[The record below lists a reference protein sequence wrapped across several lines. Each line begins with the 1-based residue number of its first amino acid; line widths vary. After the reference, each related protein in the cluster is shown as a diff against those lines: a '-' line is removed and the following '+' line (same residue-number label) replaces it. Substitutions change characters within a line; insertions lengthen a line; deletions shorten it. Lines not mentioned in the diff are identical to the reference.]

1 MILKPGLQSK
11 LEALE
16 KEPDLLSYVYEDLSS
31 REIHSHFVSLMQ
43 GDLK

>member
-16 KEPDLLSYVYEDLSS
+16 KEPDLLSYVYEDISS
-31 REIHSHFVSLMQ
+31 KEIHAHFVSLMQ